1 MTACRC
7 TDVKHPE
14 HSGHLCERIATEA
27 DGYCQACHDHA
38 RRHKAQAAPAFKN
51 PGTPRR
57 AAEIR

>member
-14 HSGHLCERIATEA
+14 HAGHLCERMATEA
-27 DGYCQACHDHA
+27 DGYCQACHEHA
-38 RRHKAQAAPAFKN
+38 QQQAGSAIKN

-57 AAEIR
+57 AAEIH

>member
-1 MTACRC
+1 MNACRC

-14 HSGHLCERIATEA
+14 HSGHLCERMATEP
-27 DGYCQACHDHA
+27 DGYCQACHAHA
-38 RRHKAQAAPAFKN
+38 LQNKQAGPAIKN